1 MDEVES
7 KVSTL
12 LQKSQV
18 RELAWKKV
26 SSAKYRFGAIKV
38 CDFIADLAFE
48 KRLRVDVLI
57 WDTQDSRHS
66 IRRRDD
72 TANLAR
78 MYYHLVS
85 VVTKKRWDLVAS
97 WLIRVDQRNDM
108 DWNTLE
114 DCLSGRTRSEKVG
127 QQPKLA
133 NKTSARMVRPPRIKQ
148 VSSSDQPLI
157 QIADLFAG
165 LAAFSWNNRQEYR
178 NWKMGEQQVRH
189 GQQSMFSDMGN
200 TQTSNS
206 VRFKHE
212 VLDHIASM
220 ELPGVAMNEENNEG
234 LRTFRPTKNRI
245 NFWLYI
251 PQREGDKAPTRQLL
265 NCRPDQR
272 RRYSM
277 GFI

>member
-1 MDEVES
+1 M
-7 KVSTL
+7 
-12 LQKSQV
+12 
-18 RELAWKKV
+18 
-26 SSAKYRFGAIKV
+26 SSAKYRFAAIKV
-38 CDFIADLAFE
+38 CDFIANVASE
-48 KRLRVDVLI
+48 NRLRVDVLI

-85 VVTKKRWDLVAS
+85 VVTKKRWDSIAS
-97 WLIRVDQRNDM
+97 WIIRVDQRNDM

-114 DCLSGRTRSEKVG
+114 DCLSGRTRSEKIG

-133 NKTSARMVRPPRIKQ
+133 NKASAQKTRPPRVKQ
-148 VSSSDQPLI
+148 ASSSNQPLI

-165 LAAFSWNNRQEYR
+165 LAAFSWNSRQEYH
-178 NWKMGEQQVRH
+178 NWKTEEQQVRH
-189 GQQSMFSDMGN
+189 GQQSMFPGTGDIQISK
-200 TQTSNS
+200 S

-212 VLDHIASM
+212 VLDHIVSM
-220 ELPGVAMNEENNEG
+220 ELSGVTMDTENNEG

-265 NCRPDQR
+265 NYRSDQS
-272 RRYSM
+272 RRYLTKL
-277 GFI
+277 I